1 MKEPSRQLADHPPQ
15 ACSSATAS
23 RREVWGL
30 DRHPSADCPSLKS
43 ALALAASG
51 KKGFLLQEH
60 RKIASKWA
68 TTIACDAGKFSRAP
82 HPLSIS
88 SWIGL

>member
-1 MKEPSRQLADHPPQ
+1 
-15 ACSSATAS
+15 
-23 RREVWGL
+23 VWGP

-68 TTIACDAGKFSRAP
+68 TTIACDAGEFS
-82 HPLSIS
+82 
-88 SWIGL
+88 